1 MSYTNEI
8 SREFFEI
15 NSNIGQG
22 SFLWLTKNISNYKYF
37 QNSHFFR
44 NNHFQFWEEFFQN
57 NGISNFI
64 INFILFA
71 IVKNVFLNSATNIVY
86 RLTNSAYL
94 KKMSSVLTIILEFP
108 KFYRLAFYFFTFPE
122 FFWKFLGNVAGNS
135 TRKSFKRFLQM
146 IFKIY
151 LN

>member
-94 KKMSSVLTIILEFP
+94 KKNVFSFDNYFRISEILSISFLF
-108 KFYRLAFYFFTFPE
+108 FYISRILLKILGKCC
-122 FFWKFLGNVAGNS
+122 WKFHQ
-135 TRKSFKRFLQM
+135 K
-146 IFKIY
+146 IF
-151 LN
+151 